1 MSSIVQNSS
10 QSSGYPIISNSY
22 TLLSE
27 KFINIVISI
36 FKFSSIMNFN
46 SEKNHQAVA
55 DLRGVRGMR
64 APWGRKSFNFV
75 QFLGKFSKIVCWRP
89 PWGVGA
95 PSSGKSWI
103 RHCQGTWP
111 IWVTLSP
118 LYARQ
123 WRVYIVKFWMRALP
137 LGPIFFIFIQFM
149 AKFGPIIGWTPPP
162 RLGNPGSAA
171 TG

>member
-1 MSSIVQNSS
+1 M
-10 QSSGYPIISNSY
+10 
-22 TLLSE
+22 L
-27 KFINIVISI
+27 
-36 FKFSSIMNFN
+36 
-46 SEKNHQAVA
+46 
-55 DLRGVRGMR
+55 
-64 APWGRKSFNFV
+64 APPR
-75 QFLGKFSKIVCWRP
+75 
-89 PWGVGA
+89 GVGA

-149 AKFGPIIGWTPPP
+149 AKFGPIIGWNPPP
-162 RLGNPGSAA
+162 SRKSWIRCYGVMSHQCDSSLLDIYVSVLHSENVTNKHVDFEIYNANAPISG
-171 TG
+171 